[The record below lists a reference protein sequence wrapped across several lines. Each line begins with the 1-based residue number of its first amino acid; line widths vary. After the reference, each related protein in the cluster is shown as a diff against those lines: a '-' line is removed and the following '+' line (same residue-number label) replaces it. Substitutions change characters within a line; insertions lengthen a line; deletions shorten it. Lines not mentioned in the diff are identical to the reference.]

1 MKAKILWNSKKKWA
15 VNLSRE
21 LDAFLK
27 KKKVKTV
34 KKNADFTVVI
44 GGDGTILYNKDK
56 FEGPVLAIGSKK
68 SFVCQCSN
76 EDWEQPVAQFISN
89 PKYEERVMLQVQF
102 RKKKFLAIND
112 VAMLSKFHKV
122 LTISVD
128 IGGDEYCFD
137 ADGVV
142 VSTPTGSTAYAY
154 AAGGPVM
161 EPTLEALSIVP
172 IAPDKRLFDPVIVS
186 AGHRI
191 SLSSGTQA
199 HIVIDG
205 GKTLPGKKRRK
216 GYNNQRLRKKIKF
229 AIR

>member
-1 MKAKILWNSKKKWA
+1 MKAKILWNKKKKWTA
-15 VNLSRE
+15 KLSKE
-21 LDAFLK
+21 LEAFLK
-27 KKKVKTV
+27 KKKVNTV

-56 FEGPVLAIGSKK
+56 LEGPVFAIGSQK
-68 SFVCQCSN
+68 SFVCQCIN
-76 EDWEQPVAQFISN
+76 TDWEQHLSQFILN
-89 PKYEERVMLQVQF
+89 PKYEERMLLQVQF

-112 VAMLSKFHKV
+112 VAMLSKFHEV
-122 LTISVD
+122 LTISIN

-154 AAGGPVM
+154 AAGGPVV
-161 EPTLEALSIVP
+161 EPTLEVLSIVP

-186 AGHRI
+186 AEHKV
-191 SLSSGTQA
+191 SLSSDTPSN
-199 HIVIDG
+199 IVIDG
-205 GKTLPGKKRRK
+205 GKPLQVKKGEK
-216 GYNNQRLRKKIKF
+216 VTVTKAKKKIKF